1 MDCVKVFYNMMGIE
15 KTQRMNQLLDAYIE
29 LLTKKQKEVLKLYY
43 EEDFSLAEIAEE
55 LHISRAAVSDH
66 LKRSEK
72 ILEDYEK
79 KLKLVQTM
87 ATRSEIYDKIKSFGY
102 QNVNAC
108 IEELETLD

>member
-1 MDCVKVFYNMMGIE
+1 MMGIE
-15 KTQRMNQLLDAYIE
+15 KTQHMNQLLDAYKA
-29 LLTKKQKEVLKLYY
+29 LLTRKQREVLELYY
-43 EEDFSLAEIAEE
+43 EEDFSLAEIAEQ
-55 LHISRAAVSDH
+55 LHISRAGVSDH

-79 KLKLVQTM
+79 KLKLVQTI

-102 QNVNAC
+102 QDINVY